1 MDTTP
6 KSEDK
11 PTGEE
16 KPKGINWLTIIGIV
30 ILVVLIGVV
39 IAAAYIWNITKDIPA
54 IQDVMALEPQLKEME
69 QMTLAQ
75 IEEQAEFIQAEDLA
89 KDPYGYKDRY
99 VIVEGTMSKE
109 ESIGVSQNI
118 AMNIFKD
125 ENYKGYVLDDA
136 IVAIDIS
143 GEGDD
148 APEGAT
154 VKAYG
159 KLFVLNI
166 DDVWK
171 IPIVGPNLKQ
181 EFANVEGMSDT
192 VVFVI
197 ARGIEVLPMEV
208 PAPDEP
214 LPGEMGSDTR
224 TPDMEGADAE
234 MTEGEGGEEGAA
246 VEGEAGEGEA
256 GEGEAP
262 AEGDEPAPEGEGEG
276 TEGA

>member
-11 PTGEE
+11 PTGED

-30 ILVVLIGVV
+30 ILIVLIGVV
-39 IAAAYIWNITKDIPA
+39 IAAAYIWNISKDNPIV
-54 IQDVMALEPQLKEME
+54 QDVISMEPALKEME

-75 IEEQAEFIQAEDLA
+75 IEEQAEYLQAEELA

-118 AMNIFKD
+118 ALNIFKED
-125 ENYKGYVLDDA
+125 ENYKGYVLDNA

-166 DDVWK
+166 DDIWK
-171 IPIVGPNLKQ
+171 LPIVGPNLKQ
-181 EFANVEGMSDT
+181 EFANVEGMSDK

-197 ARGIEVLPMEV
+197 ASGVEVLPMVV
-208 PAPDEP
+208 PEPDEP
-214 LPGEMGSDTR
+214 LPGEMGSDTK
-224 TPDMEGADAE
+224 TPGMEGDAE
-234 MTEGEGGEEGAA
+234 AVEGEGGEEAEA
-246 VEGEAGEGEA
+246 IEGEAGDGEEPAEEA
-256 GEGEAP
+256 GEE
-262 AEGDEPAPEGEGEG
+262 EGTAPEGEGEEVP
-276 TEGA
+276 EGA